1 MEQNKIEKLEQYT
14 GGQTNR
20 YGDVI
25 CWTYHPTHND
35 FMEKINELVDAVNE
49 LREELNERKEDD
61 RVH

>member
-25 CWTYHPTHND
+25 CWTHHPTNND
-35 FMEKINELVDAVNE
+35 FMEKINELVDVVNE
-49 LREELNERKEDD
+49 LREELDKRKDNAE
-61 RVH
+61 VH